1 MELWSYAELV
11 PFLIISTIF
20 YVAAIICYIVLI
32 TKAKK
37 FFFLSTF
44 SLLCVFFYF
53 TPWLI
58 PNMNIDLLTPYVISF
73 IWFLIAW
80 IFVIVKLIK
89 ILAKNPVDKHE
100 IQSLVVVGLC
110 YISILVVFLNG
121 LYITV

>member
-1 MELWSYAELV
+1 MTLWTYEELV
-11 PFLIISTIF
+11 PYLIISTIF
-20 YVAAIICYIVLI
+20 YVTAIICYIVLI
-32 TKAKK
+32 TKTKK

-58 PNMNIDLLTPYVISF
+58 PNLNIDLLTPYIISF

-80 IFVIVKLIK
+80 IFVIAKLIK

-110 YISILVVFLNG
+110 YIAILVVFLNG
-121 LYITV
+121 LFVTV